1 MEGGCGSGGVGAGV
15 GGLMDY
21 HFVVLFFRLIP
32 SPTHLPTYP
41 PTHLPHLIYLTC
53 LSQSPECLSVKL
65 H

>member
-15 GGLMDY
+15 GELMDY

-32 SPTHLPTYP
+32 SSPHLPTYP
-41 PTHLPHLIYLTC
+41 LTHLLIYLTC